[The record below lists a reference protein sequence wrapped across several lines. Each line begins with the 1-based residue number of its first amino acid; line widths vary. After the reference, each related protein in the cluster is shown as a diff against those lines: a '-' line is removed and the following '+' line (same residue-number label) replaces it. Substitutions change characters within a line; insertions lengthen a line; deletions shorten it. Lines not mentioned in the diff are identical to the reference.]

1 MKLKRRSLI
10 LAKCPHCSEFMIR
23 IVNPDEKAI
32 ICRKCA
38 GTMNISKWKLYTTK
52 TVCSCCGHRN
62 TFITDGNLK
71 EVVCRECKAP
81 IDLFY
86 NSKNKIYV
94 SAGWGGKK

>member
-10 LAKCPHCSEFMIR
+10 LAKCPHCGKTLILL
-23 IVNPDEKAI
+23 VNPGEKAVV
-32 ICRKCA
+32 CRHCTE
-38 GTMNISKWKLYTTK
+38 TMNVEKWNLHVAK
-52 TVCSCCGHRN
+52 TICSCCGHRN
-62 TFITDGNLK
+62 VFITDGNLK